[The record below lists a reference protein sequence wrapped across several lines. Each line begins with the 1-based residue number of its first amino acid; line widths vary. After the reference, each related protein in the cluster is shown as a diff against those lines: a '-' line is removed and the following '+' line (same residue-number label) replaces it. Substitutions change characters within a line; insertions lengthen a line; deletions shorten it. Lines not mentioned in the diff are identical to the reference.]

1 VKVKRISMMKI
12 SDLRPGMLLKPRD
25 GFSWWFQASRYM
37 KVVSCLTVVR
47 NHDEIPEACQA
58 IMYLGPR
65 KENVPT
71 YGKQI
76 VLWDGSRVSVNP
88 AAWRNIVPLID

>member
-1 VKVKRISMMKI
+1 MMKI
-12 SDLRPGMLLKPRD
+12 DDLRPGMLLKPKD
-25 GFSWWFQASRYM
+25 GFCWWFQSSQYM

-47 NHDEIPEACQA
+47 MGENTRTDNQA
-58 IMYLGPR
+58 IIYLGPR
-65 KENVPT
+65 EGNTPT

-76 VLWDGSRVSVNP
+76 VLWEGSKVSVNP